1 MSRRDS
7 GQALVPS
14 RLLFRSAYLVYDGIN
29 ARISEFNSTSIQGLL
44 QDDLQKDFCP
54 YYLEKVCRLLV
65 WRCEGLCLLDCVRL
79 SMSEISQSRIS
90 KITP

>member
-1 MSRRDS
+1 MAGLPLSDIVQGVYRGGRSEVGWLMSRRDS

-54 YYLEKVCRLLV
+54 YYLEKVCRLFV
-65 WRCEGLCLLDCVRL
+65 VEV
-79 SMSEISQSRIS
+79 
-90 KITP
+90 